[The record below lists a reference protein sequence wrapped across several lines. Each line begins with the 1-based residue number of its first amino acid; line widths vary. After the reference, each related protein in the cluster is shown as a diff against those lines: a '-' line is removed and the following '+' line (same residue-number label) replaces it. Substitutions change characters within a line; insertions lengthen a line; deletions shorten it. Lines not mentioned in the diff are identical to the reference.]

1 MYKCEPILY
10 KVFNNY
16 LEKTNDNDNKM
27 TMSQIIIFN

>member
-16 LEKTNDNDNKM
+16 LEKTYDNKM
-27 TMSQIIIFN
+27 TMCQIIMFN